1 LPGSALHLHSFSTLI
16 FSAAQI
22 KHTSFLGLCLLF
34 TRHTECGLSPS
45 LLAIDFMT
53 YLSMLDDTQSE
64 MIGGGLGFG
73 TTTTIVG
80 ISLTSL
86 RQTYNVNQ
94 FNAATNNVV
103 SAPAFLGA
111 PLVAAS
117 ITNSLSNI
125 ALIG

>member
-1 LPGSALHLHSFSTLI
+1 
-16 FSAAQI
+16 
-22 KHTSFLGLCLLF
+22 
-34 TRHTECGLSPS
+34 
-45 LLAIDFMT
+45 MT
-53 YLSMLDDTQSE
+53 YLSMLDETQSE

-73 TTTTIVG
+73 TSTTIVG

-103 SAPAFLGA
+103 SAPSFLGA

>member
-1 LPGSALHLHSFSTLI
+1 
-16 FSAAQI
+16 
-22 KHTSFLGLCLLF
+22 
-34 TRHTECGLSPS
+34 
-45 LLAIDFMT
+45 MT
-53 YLSMLDDTQSE
+53 YLSMLDDTQTE
-64 MIGGGLGFG
+64 MICGGWGLGD
-73 TTTTIVG
+73 TTTIVG

-103 SAPAFLGA
+103 SAPSFLGA

-125 ALIG
+125 SLIG

>member
-1 LPGSALHLHSFSTLI
+1 
-16 FSAAQI
+16 
-22 KHTSFLGLCLLF
+22 
-34 TRHTECGLSPS
+34 
-45 LLAIDFMT
+45 MT

-64 MIGGGLGFG
+64 MIGGGWGLGD
-73 TTTTIVG
+73 TTTIVG

-86 RQTYNVNQ
+86 RQTYNVSQ
-94 FNAATNNVV
+94 FNTATNNVV
-103 SAPAFLGA
+103 SAPSFLGA